1 MSTIRDSAA
10 TRPAPGGFDSVPP
23 TLLVCFRLSGGTL
36 GMPSRSIVFP
46 LLAFA
51 AVSQGCKS
59 TPAALEAPP
68 FVSATVPGE
77 FDATWE
83 STRDVLLER
92 GLQIYV
98 RDKRGMFVAY
108 TPTKRR
114 LIFFP
119 RRTKLTVTL
128 EPASDAETT
137 VSVETIRQ
145 HYRVTLLTYPD
156 WRDVPGSAD
165 EAAGQSLLDAIVAHS
180 KREEANP
187 GPEA

>member
-1 MSTIRDSAA
+1 
-10 TRPAPGGFDSVPP
+10 
-23 TLLVCFRLSGGTL
+23 
-36 GMPSRSIVFP
+36 MPSRSFVLA
-46 LLAFA
+46 LLVLA
-51 AVSQGCKS
+51 AAAPGCES
-59 TPAALEAPP
+59 TPAAVEAPP
-68 FVSATVPGE
+68 FVSATVPSE
-77 FDATWE
+77 FESTWT

-108 TPTKRR
+108 TPTKRK

-119 RRTKLTVTL
+119 QRTKLTVTL
-128 EPASDAETT
+128 QPASPAETT
-137 VSVETIRQ
+137 ISVETIRQ

-165 EAAGQSLLDAIVAHS
+165 EAAGQALLDAIVVHS
-180 KREEANP
+180 SGDAPTP